1 MDNNTS
7 NDGNNSQSSQDYSQ
21 NVMSND
27 SEQDGRSLSK
37 KNIPVIVI
45 SIVLFTFAVYMVYAI
60 FSEPVKQT
68 GPNPIGI
75 KGPVKKV
82 GLKDEKKEVGDTSP
96 VNVELP
102 QPPVAMLQP
111 PPPPTDQLS
120 YAPPPP
126 VPPSQLVSD
135 NTNKG
140 NTLTNLS
147 KGSFTDE
154 PPPPPPLPAIIPP
167 APEISGIGKSKAINL
182 KDKETKQRIR
192 SNILVMDGGVA
203 GRGAAA
209 GRPSSTAGNDPNGAF
224 SDSVLRATTAEK
236 AIATGLNN
244 LNMTIAQG
252 KIINAVLETA
262 VNTDLPGVLR
272 AIVSRDTYAETGRD
286 VLIPKGSRLIGTY
299 NTGVVRGQNRVMIVW
314 TRLIRPDGVD
324 IMIGSPGIDELGR
337 AGITGIVDN
346 KLYDIFSA
354 AILTT
359 MISIGAAVAS
369 DAVLPVDS
377 GTSSSTTTNPNGNT
391 TTTSTP
397 AQQAA
402 ASAVSDFGST
412 AKEVVQRIVDIRP
425 TITIDQGTLVN
436 VFVNRDLTFPSNM
449 GGGVFIQ

>member
-7 NDGNNSQSSQDYSQ
+7 NDTQSSQDSSQ
-21 NVMSND
+21 DVINNGI
-27 SEQDGRSLSK
+27 EQNGRTLSK
-37 KNIPVIVI
+37 KNIPVIII
-45 SIVLFTFAVYMVYAI
+45 SVVLFAFTAYMVSTI

-82 GLKDEKKEVGDTSP
+82 GLKDEKEKTDPNQSM
-96 VNVELP
+96 NIDLP
-102 QPPVAMLQP
+102 SPPVAMLQP
-111 PPPPTDQLS
+111 PPPPTEQ

-126 VPPSQLVSD
+126 VPPSQLVAD
-135 NTNKG
+135 NKV

-147 KGSFTDE
+147 KGSAIADE
-154 PPPPPPLPAIIPP
+154 PPPPPPLPAIVPP
-167 APEISGIGKSKAINL
+167 APEIGGIGKSKAINL

-203 GRGAAA
+203 GHGAAS
-209 GRPSSTAGNDPNGAF
+209 GKPSGTAGNDPNGAF

-262 VNTDLPGVLR
+262 VNTDLPGTLR

-299 NTGVVRGQNRVMIVW
+299 NTGVIRGQNRVMIVW

-359 MISIGAAVAS
+359 MLSIGAAVAS

-377 GTSSSTTTNPNGNT
+377 GTSSSTTSNTNGNT

-402 ASAVSDFGST
+402 ATAVTDFGAT
-412 AKEVVQRIVDIRP
+412 AKEVVQRIVDVRP

-436 VFVNRDLTFPSNM
+436 VFVNRDLTFPSNL